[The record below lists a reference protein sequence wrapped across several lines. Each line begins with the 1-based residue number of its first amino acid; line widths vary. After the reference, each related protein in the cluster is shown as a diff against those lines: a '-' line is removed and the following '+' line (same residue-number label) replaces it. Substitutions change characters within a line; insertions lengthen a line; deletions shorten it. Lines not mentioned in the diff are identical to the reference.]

1 MTASARHPQP
11 PITPQIPSKG
21 RGSQPFLMTPSSPSR
36 PPKSPPRVGGSPSS
50 PVTPS
55 PGDSQSPQHPPNLTK
70 GRSAPSG
77 LPPNPQQ
84 GPGVSVPAHHTI
96 LRPLTTP
103 QNPPRPG
110 GLNPPH
116 DTLTQGP
123 AEPLSTPTPR
133 QGLGVPSARAP
144 QGPLMA
150 PEPPHGPQP
159 PQNPLGTPIP
169 APPGL
174 PVCVGRVPGPGCR
187 GAVGG
192 RPPRAHTSRM
202 RGPLCAPPAQ
212 SAAPPPSTALT
223 RCSGAYSSPLMAR
236 SCPPSLTCPRTL
248 KP

>member
-11 PITPQIPSKG
+11 PQDTPDPLQGPGVSTLPHDTLIPLATPQIPTKG
-21 RGSQPFLMTPSSPSR
+21 RGLPLLPSHTLTRGPSE
-36 PPKSPPRVGGSPSS
+36 
-50 PVTPS
+50 
-55 PGDSQSPQHPPNLTK
+55 PPNLTK

-84 GPGVSVPAHHTI
+84 GPEVSVPAHHTI
-96 LRPLTTP
+96 LRPLTTA

-202 RGPLCAPPAQ
+202 RGPPCAPRRGRRPLRPA
-212 SAAPPPSTALT
+212 
-223 RCSGAYSSPLMAR
+223 RR
-236 SCPPSLTCPRTL
+236 
-248 KP
+248 